1 MSKLIR
7 GLVLGAMLAVLSSA
21 TAAVAQE
28 QPVSGNEAVRQFR
41 AGERASQEQTTSD
54 SVKRVAEAQERYY
67 STWGYGDTAV
77 QAGLA
82 QEHHY
87 STWGYGDTPTPAPAE
102 PSGQPDWLV
111 LGLGVLAAALA
122 LSTGLAVLAAR
133 RANRRVQVGQ
143 TA

>member
-1 MSKLIR
+1 MTKHIR
-7 GLVLGAMLAVLSSA
+7 GLVLGAMVAVLRSA

-28 QPVSGNEAVRQFR
+28 QSMSKDEVVQQFR
-41 AGERASQEQTTSD
+41 AGERTSQEQTTSD

-87 STWGYGDTPTPAPAE
+87 STWGDGNTPTPAQAE

-133 RANRRVQVGQ
+133 RANRRVRVGQ